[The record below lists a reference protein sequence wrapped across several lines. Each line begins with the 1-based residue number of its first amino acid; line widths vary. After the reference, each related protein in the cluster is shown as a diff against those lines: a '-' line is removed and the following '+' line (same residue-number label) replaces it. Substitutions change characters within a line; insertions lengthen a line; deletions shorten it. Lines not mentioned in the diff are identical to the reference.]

1 MHSLSI
7 ITVNLNNLEGLKK
20 TMQSVFEQKF
30 TDYEYIV
37 IDGGSSDGSKEWI
50 AQHADKLSYWVSEK
64 DNGIYNAMN
73 KGINATNGNYI
84 FFLNSGDRLVS
95 NNILD
100 EVCTH
105 NMEEDIIYG
114 NLYIEE
120 QGNVWEKKYP
130 SQPSFKYF
138 INDALPHSGGAFIK
152 KSLFKT
158 IGLYNEAVKICAD
171 WMFFVDAIFKYNAT
185 SKHLPIPVSYFL
197 YNGIS
202 AQEKN
207 RALLQEEKITF
218 LKKEFALH
226 YDYEM
231 LKQEHQL
238 LKNSRMVKLYSRL
251 KKIFQTKQAR

>member
-1 MHSLSI
+1 MPNLSI
-7 ITVNLNNLEGLKK
+7 ITVNLNNIAGLQK
-20 TMQSVFEQKF
+20 TMQSVFEQTY
-30 TDYEYIV
+30 TDFEYII
-37 IDGGSSDGSKEWI
+37 IDGGSTDGSKEWI
-50 AQHADKLSYWVSEK
+50 AQHANRLSYWVSEK

-73 KGINATNGNYI
+73 KGIKSATGDYVL
-84 FFLNSGDRLVS
+84 FLNSGDRLVS

-100 EVCTH
+100 AVWAY
-105 NMEEDIIYG
+105 NLEEDIIYG

-130 SQPSFKYF
+130 SPPSFKYF

-158 IGLYNEAVKICAD
+158 IGQYNEAVKICAD
-171 WMFFVDAIFKYNAT
+171 WMFFVDAIFKHAAT
-185 SKHLPIPVSYFL
+185 LKHLPIPVAYFL
-197 YNGIS
+197 YDGIS

-207 RALLQEEKITF
+207 KALLQEEKITF

-226 YDYEM
+226 YNYEM
-231 LKQEHQL
+231 LKHEHQL

-251 KKIFQTKQAR
+251 KKIFQTKRAW